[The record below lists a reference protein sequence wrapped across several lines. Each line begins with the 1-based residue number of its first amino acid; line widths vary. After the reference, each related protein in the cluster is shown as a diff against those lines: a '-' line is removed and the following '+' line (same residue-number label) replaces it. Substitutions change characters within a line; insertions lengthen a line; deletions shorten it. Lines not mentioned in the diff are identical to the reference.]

1 MNVLELYGYL
11 GSALIA
17 ISLMMG
23 DIRKLRWINLVGAGT
38 FASYG
43 LLIGSWPVA
52 VLNGFIVLIDVVHL
66 WHLHRRPAPLSDAE
80 FQAGDD
86 YVRNVLAQTLPRI
99 DALDAEQRIRV
110 TFRGTEPV
118 NYELLDGLNETPQ
131 DHNHDID
138 PPLAA

>member
-1 MNVLELYGYL
+1 MIWLEFYGYL

-23 DIRKLRWINLVGAGT
+23 DIRKLRWINLVGAGA

-66 WHLHRRPAPLSDAE
+66 WRIYRRPAPLAKAE
-80 FQAGDD
+80 FSISDD
-86 YVRNVLAQTLPRI
+86 YVQKILSRDMPQVLN
-99 DALDAEQRIRV
+99 LDTGQQIRV
-110 TFRGTEPV
+110 TFRGPQPVGFDLVEPHKE
-118 NYELLDGLNETPQ
+118 NN
-131 DHNHDID
+131 ID
-138 PPLAA
+138 TRLAA

>member
-1 MNVLELYGYL
+1 MNWLEFYGYL

-52 VLNGFIVLIDVVHL
+52 ILNGFIVLIDVVHL
-66 WHLHRRPAPLSDAE
+66 WQIHRRPPLEVAEADFRIGDA
-80 FQAGDD
+80 
-86 YVRNVLAQTLPRI
+86 YVQNVLSRSLPQVNGF
-99 DALDAEQRIRV
+99 DTDQQIRV
-110 TFRGTEPV
+110 TFRGPEPV
-118 NYELLDGLNETPQ
+118 SFDLIATPDSHNDTETR
-131 DHNHDID
+131 
-138 PPLAA
+138 LAA